1 MDTVPG
7 TPPGEGLKRHHAA
20 DGISEEIGAWEEQ
33 TLRPFLEGHS
43 ERKPAFQTLSGTELK
58 RLYTPDDVA
67 DVDYVRD
74 SGFPGQYPYTRGPY
88 ATMYR
93 GQTWTMRQIA
103 GFGTAEDTNERFR
116 FLIAHGQTGISTDF
130 DLPTLMGYDSDD
142 PRSDGEVG
150 RAGVAVDT
158 VDDMHNLYRDID
170 LEATSVSMTIN
181 PSAWILIAMYLVVA
195 EERGFD
201 WKKLSGTAQN
211 DIIKEYIS
219 ENEWIYPP
227 KPSIRLV
234 RDSIAFCTQHVPRYN
249 PVNVGGFHTREAG
262 STATQEVA
270 FAIAA
275 ASTYVEEL
283 LKLGLDVDSFAPRFS
298 FLFVCQIDFL
308 EEVAKF
314 RAARRVWAR
323 VIKERFGARKPESMR
338 LRFHTQTAG
347 SSCTAREPLNN
358 IVRTAIEALAAVLG
372 GTQSLHTNGYDEGL
386 SIPSEAAMKIAL
398 RTQQIVAEET
408 GVAGTIDPLAGSY
421 AIERLTADIERGCL
435 AYFEEIDRRGGVV
448 ACIDD
453 SYFQTELADAAFALY
468 QRKEQHDFEFVGVTK
483 YRDESQDPVVT
494 LHSFDD
500 RAAERQLLQLTA
512 TKARRDDKRVA
523 AALDEL
529 IRIARTDENIMPP
542 TIEAVRARATE
553 GEIVNALKPLFG
565 LYVAKPVF

>member
-1 MDTVPG
+1 MGTVPG
-7 TPPGEGLKRHHAA
+7 TPPREGLERHHLAA
-20 DGISEEIGAWEEQ
+20 GISDEMAAWEKQ
-33 TLRPFLEGHS
+33 TLLPFMERHP
-43 ERKPAFQTLSGTELK
+43 ERKPTFQTLSGTELK

-67 DVDYVRD
+67 DIDYLRD
-74 SGFPGQYPYTRGPY
+74 GGFPGQYPYTRGPY

-93 GQTWTMRQIA
+93 GHNWTMRQIA

-116 FLIAHGQTGISTDF
+116 FLITHGQTGISIDF
-130 DLPTLMGYDSDD
+130 DLPTLMGCDSDD
-142 PRSDGEVG
+142 PRSEGEVG

-158 VDDMHNLYRDID
+158 VDDMHQLFRDID
-170 LEATSVSMTIN
+170 LESISVSMTIN
-181 PSAWILIAMYLVVA
+181 PSAWIMIAMYLVVA
-195 EERGFD
+195 QERGFD
-201 WKKLSGTAQN
+201 WKKLAGTAQN

-234 RDSIAFCTQHVPRYN
+234 RDSVAFCTQHVPRFN
-249 PVNVGGFHTREAG
+249 PVNVSGFQTREAG

-275 ASTYVEEL
+275 ASAYVEEL
-283 LKLGLDVDSFAPRFS
+283 LKFGLEVDSFAPRLS

-323 VIKERFGARKPESMR
+323 VMKERFGARKPESMR
-338 LRFHTQTAG
+338 LRFHTQTSG

-358 IVRTAIEALAAVLG
+358 IVRTAIEALAAVIG

-421 AIERLTADIERGCL
+421 VIERLTADIERGCFV
-435 AYFEEIDRRGGVV
+435 YFEEIERRGGVV
-448 ACIDD
+448 ACIE
-453 SYFQTELADAAFALY
+453 SNYFQAELADAAFALY
-468 QRKEQHDFEFVGVTK
+468 QRKEQHAFEFVGVTK
-483 YRDESQDPVVT
+483 YRDESPNPELA
-494 LHSFDD
+494 LHRLDEE
-500 RAAERQLLQLTA
+500 AAARQLQRLAT
-512 TKARRDDKRVA
+512 TKARRDRANVS

-529 IRIARTDENIMPP
+529 LRVARTGENIMPA
-542 TIEAVRARATE
+542 TIEAVRARATA
-553 GEIVNALKPLFG
+553 GEIVSVLKKVFG
-565 LYVAKPVF
+565 LYAATPVF

>member
-1 MDTVPG
+1 MGTAPG
-7 TPPGEGLKRHHAA
+7 TPPGEHR
-20 DGISEEIGAWEEQ
+20 
-33 TLRPFLEGHS
+33 
-43 ERKPAFQTLSGTELK
+43 ERRPAFQTLSGTVLK

-67 DVDYVRD
+67 DVDYLRD
-74 SGFPGQYPYTRGPY
+74 AGFPGQYPYTRGPY

-130 DLPTLMGYDSDD
+130 DLPTLMGCDSDD
-142 PRSDGEVG
+142 PRSEGEIG

-158 VDDMHNLYRDID
+158 VDDMHDLYRDID
-170 LEATSVSMTIN
+170 LETTSVSMTIN
-181 PSAWILIAMYLVVA
+181 PSAWIMIAMYLVVA
-195 EERGFD
+195 QERGFD

-227 KPSIRLV
+227 KPSVRLV
-234 RDSIAFCTQHVPRYN
+234 RDSIAFCTEHMPRFN
-249 PVNVGGFHTREAG
+249 AVNVGGFHTREAG

-275 ASTYVEEL
+275 AIAYVEEL
-283 LKLGLDVDSFAPRFS
+283 LKLGLDVDAFAPRFS

-323 VIKERFGARKPESMR
+323 VMKDRFGAQKPESMR
-338 LRFHTQTAG
+338 LRFHTQTSG

-386 SIPSEAAMKIAL
+386 SIPSEPAMKIAL
-398 RTQQIVAEET
+398 RTQQIIAEET
-408 GVAGTIDPLAGSY
+408 GVTGTIDPLAGSY
-421 AIERLTADIERGCL
+421 VIERLTADIERGCF
-435 AYFEEIDRRGGVV
+435 AYFEEIDRRGGVI
-448 ACIDD
+448 ACINNN
-453 SYFQTELADAAFALY
+453 YFQQELADAAFALH
-468 QRKEQHDFEFVGVTK
+468 QRKEQHAFEFVGVTK
-483 YRDESQDPVVT
+483 YRDDSPNPDVA
-494 LHSFDD
+494 LHELDEE
-500 RAAERQLLQLTA
+500 AATRQLRRLGA
-512 TKARRDDKRVA
+512 TKARRDKA
-523 AALDEL
+523 KHSAALDEL
-529 IRIARTDENIMPP
+529 VRIARTDENIMPA
-542 TIEAVRARATE
+542 TIEAVRARATA

-565 LYVAKPVF
+565 TYAARPVF

>member
-1 MDTVPG
+1 MGTAQG
-7 TPPGEGLKRHHAA
+7 TPPGDGLGHVAP
-20 DGISEEIGAWEEQ
+20 GILEEQSAWERC
-33 TLRPFLEGHS
+33 TLGPFLEAHP
-43 ERKPAFQTLSGTELK
+43 ERKPGFQTLSGTELK
-58 RLYTPDDVA
+58 RLYTPDDIA
-67 DVDYVRD
+67 DVDYLND
-74 SGFPGQYPYTRGPY
+74 TGFPGQYPYTRGPY

-130 DLPTLMGYDSDD
+130 DLPTLMGRDSDD
-142 PRSDGEVG
+142 PHADGEVG

-158 VDDMHNLYRDID
+158 VDDMHDLYRDID

-181 PSAWILIAMYLVVA
+181 PSAWIMIAMYLVVA
-195 EERGFD
+195 QERGFD

-211 DIIKEYIS
+211 DIVKEYIS

-234 RDSIAFCTQHVPRYN
+234 RDSIAFCTQHMPRFN
-249 PVNVGGFHTREAG
+249 PVNVAGFQTREAG

-275 ASTYVEEL
+275 AIAYVEEL
-283 LKLGLDVDSFAPRFS
+283 LKLGLDVDSFATRFS

-323 VIKERFGARKPESMR
+323 VMKERFGARKPESMR
-338 LRFHTQTAG
+338 LRFHTQTSGA
-347 SSCTAREPLNN
+347 SCTAREPLNN
-358 IVRTAIEALAAVLG
+358 IVRTTIEALAAVLG

-398 RTQQIVAEET
+398 RTQQIIAEET
-408 GVAGTIDPLAGSY
+408 GVTGSIDPLAGSY
-421 AIERLTADIERGCL
+421 VVERLTADIERGCF

-448 ACIDD
+448 ACIE
-453 SYFQTELADAAFALY
+453 SNYFQAELADAAYALY
-468 QRKEQHDFEFVGVTK
+468 QRKEQHAFEFVGVTK
-483 YRDESQDPVVT
+483 YRDESPNPEVA
-494 LHSFDD
+494 LHPPDEQ
-500 RAAERQLLQLTA
+500 AAARQLRRLAA
-512 TKARRDDKRVA
+512 TKARRDQRAVTSALDDLVRVA
-523 AALDEL
+523 Q
-529 IRIARTDENIMPP
+529 TNENIMPA

-565 LYVAKPVF
+565 VYIAQPVF